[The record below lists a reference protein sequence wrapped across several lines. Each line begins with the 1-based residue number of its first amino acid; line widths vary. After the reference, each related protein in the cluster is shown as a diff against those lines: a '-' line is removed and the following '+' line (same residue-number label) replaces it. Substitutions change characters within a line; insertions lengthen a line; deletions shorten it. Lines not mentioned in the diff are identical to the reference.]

1 MVSSRSK
8 HPGSHSG
15 MLKRSSHQLKDK
27 KRNSRESWKISK
39 RRINLSTRA
48 SLNIL
53 RPLKSWRKIKKKLE
67 KKEPN
72 WLWSL
77 RERPRRSKIARKRRF
92 KMKKREKREKNTVL
106 EVRKLLKKRKWKRSL
121 FQMKNWL
128 LERIHN
134 NNNLPLLTL
143 LRLKRLLKKPSR
155 FCMKNHD
162 LRKSLKLSYLNMKRF
177 LTKRKLSL
185 ILNSRRRCNSL
196 AESQENLMKSSFLSL
211 LIMQVFP

>member
-39 RRINLSTRA
+39 RRINPSTRA

-92 KMKKREKREKNTVL
+92 EMQKREKREKNTVL

-121 FQMKNWL
+121 FQMKNRL

-143 LRLKRLLKKPSR
+143 LKLKRLL
-155 FCMKNHD
+155 KNHD
-162 LRKSLKLSYLNMKRF
+162 LRKSLKLS
-177 LTKRKLSL
+177 
-185 ILNSRRRCNSL
+185 
-196 AESQENLMKSSFLSL
+196 
-211 LIMQVFP
+211 